1 MAESLCDEFARLYI
15 QREGAD
21 PGKLMQQNEAVD
33 KVGSRMIVRMD
44 ELQRKV
50 LTVDPAAEE
59 TADEEVTM
67 SEEEKSDDDSDED
80 KPPTM
85 GAEPK
90 ADAEDSDED
99 EDVDERKSVD

>member
-1 MAESLCDEFARLYI
+1 
-15 QREGAD
+15 
-21 PGKLMQQNEAVD
+21 
-33 KVGSRMIVRMD
+33 MIVRMN

-50 LTVDPAAEE
+50 LAVDPAAEE

-90 ADAEDSDED
+90 ADAED
-99 EDVDERKSVD
+99 

>member
-1 MAESLCDEFARLYI
+1 MMDGFKGEFKEMAESRLNV

-21 PGKLMQQNEAVD
+21 
-33 KVGSRMIVRMD
+33 KVGSSMIVRMD

-50 LTVDPAAEE
+50 LAVDPAAEE

-90 ADAEDSDED
+90 ADAEGSDED
-99 EDVDERKSVD
+99 EDVDERGGKIR